1 MWLAR
6 VRFVLVSTRLPFPT
20 IDKLLTLS
28 HKPVAKAAC
37 LNITQTIIVI
47 GKIYNTMLIGFTE

>member
-1 MWLAR
+1 MFQWIVLGSTVWLAR

-28 HKPVAKAAC
+28 HEPVAKAAC
-37 LNITQTIIVI
+37 LNITE
-47 GKIYNTMLIGFTE
+47 KC